1 MMEEW
6 VTAAMADETV
16 VAKLLLR
23 LKQSQATASASA
35 VPAVIPLRWGMR
47 LPRSRPG
54 TMTATNSSSLRCDVV
69 LKSKEGGGGDSST
82 RCSPTTP
89 LSWSGGGDG
98 DASPSGTGDGFEET
112 SRRHLSSS
120 PPPPGVR
127 SKGAGIGETSSNIV
141 KRSRKKKTF
150 SELKEEETQLVK
162 EGVYLRKEI
171 STVRAT
177 FKEERVRNENLKRI
191 KIDLNLLYGNELE
204 ASTSN
209 GIPSTLRIH
218 AKGDSHLQSSSSE
231 TDKAISNHD
240 RSFLLPDLNMMPSDE
255 GDTGTGTA
263 TLYGLS

>member
-1 MMEEW
+1 
-6 VTAAMADETV
+6 MADETV

-98 DASPSGTGDGFEET
+98 GASPSGTGDGFEET

-127 SKGAGIGETSSNIV
+127 SKVVVTTHSLSLSLSV
-141 KRSRKKKTF
+141 SDFF
-150 SELKEEETQLVK
+150 SCSLLLTLDLVW
-162 EGVYLRKEI
+162 
-171 STVRAT
+171 A
-177 FKEERVRNENLKRI
+177 
-191 KIDLNLLYGNELE
+191 D
-204 ASTSN
+204 
-209 GIPSTLRIH
+209 PSLPFCFDWNTLFQ
-218 AKGDSHLQSSSSE
+218 SH
-231 TDKAISNHD
+231 
-240 RSFLLPDLNMMPSDE
+240 
-255 GDTGTGTA
+255 
-263 TLYGLS
+263 